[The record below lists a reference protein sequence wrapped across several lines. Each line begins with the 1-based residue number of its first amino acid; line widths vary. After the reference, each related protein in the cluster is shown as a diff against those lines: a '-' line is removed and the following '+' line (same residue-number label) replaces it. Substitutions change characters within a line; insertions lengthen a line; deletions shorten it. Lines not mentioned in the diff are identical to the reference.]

1 MRDGG
6 ARCGNRAAA
15 SARCVCVER
24 LVRSRN
30 ERVGLGG
37 PTDRDG
43 ASRLPDRGPC
53 RSRWDGRCL
62 PGAGHRA
69 RPEGRPDADLAN
81 GEIRV
86 EVAFDFKSK
95 IMVDPKSESSVRVVP
110 IDGALRDDLVEHRMR
125 NGRNEGLVFG
135 RSAKKPFSLSGV
147 TTPARRVW
155 LAAGLE
161 PVTLHECRHC
171 FTSTMLAAGVD
182 VPTIAKYLGHSSTE
196 LIPTRRYPP
205 PGGG

>member
-1 MRDGG
+1 MARDAETGRQR
-6 ARCGNRAAA
+6 ARDA
-15 SARCVCVER
+15 SAWNGSYAPAMSESVSADPRIGTELAGYR
-24 LVRSRN
+24 IEALVGR
-30 ERVGLGG
+30 GG
-37 PTDRDG
+37 MG
-43 ASRLPDRGPC
+43 VV
-53 RSRWDGRCL
+53 
-62 PGAGHRA
+62 RA
-69 RPEGRPDADLAN
+69 RPEGRPEADLAN